1 MWPRHPKERQ
11 LSPKNFCIVSHCIS
25 KIFHRENHQCS
36 NTWVKKQ
43 MAGNVLRTN
52 HAVYKRSASWYSL
65 VAEYTNTHEP
75 VTYTRHNFEQ
85 KSFSAYHTL
94 EIRRKP
100 RSRWIEL
107 KLRAIISLFLA
118 CAFSFCFFFMV
129 GHHHFSL
136 RVLFFSQITAWSIG
150 VTSFFF
156 PLPRWLTLCENTA
169 IITQCW
175 HCVETLTDI
184 VWT

>member
-11 LSPKNFCIVSHCIS
+11 LSLKNFCIVSHCIS
-25 KIFHRENHQCS
+25 KIVHWENHQCS

-43 MAGNVLRTN
+43 MAGKVLRTN

-118 CAFSFCFFFMV
+118 CAFSFFFYGRTSPLFPACAFLFTDNGMKHWRHFFF
-129 GHHHFSL
+129 FL
-136 RVLFFSQITAWSIG
+136 
-150 VTSFFF
+150 
-156 PLPRWLTLCENTA
+156 LPRWLTLCENTA
-169 IITQCW
+169 IMTQCW